1 MKENLKAYLI
11 DAENVSPHNFFKKY
25 KFKKDEK
32 NIFYIV
38 GNSHLHFDTRS
49 LKVLS
54 KTKYEIFT
62 FDHPSKDYAD
72 KIILT
77 LLGIL
82 ATKKKITDIYII
94 SNDKIFE
101 NLEYMYEFFG
111 KEIHLIHIQKEEPF
125 FLKHEEDII
134 KLLEKANSKSEF
146 HTFLQ
151 KKYYKSA
158 AEIYRFIKKM
168 RPELLKT
175 LNA

>member
-125 FLKHEEDII
+125 FSQARRRNF
-134 KLLEKANSKSEF
+134 KAFGKSEK
-146 HTFLQ
+146 Q
-151 KKYYKSA
+151 K
-158 AEIYRFIKKM
+158 
-168 RPELLKT
+168 
-175 LNA
+175 

>member
-1 MKENLKAYLI
+1 MKAYLI
-11 DAENVSPHNFFKKY
+11 DAENVSPHNFFKNY
-25 KFKKDEK
+25 KFKKEEK

-38 GNSHLHFDTRS
+38 GNSHLHFNTRC
-49 LKVLS
+49 LKILS

-111 KEIHLIHIQKEEPF
+111 KKIHLIHIQREEPF
-125 FLKHEEDII
+125 FLKHEKDII

-146 HTFLQ
+146 HTLLQ
-151 KKYYKSA
+151 KTYQKTA
-158 AEIYRFIKKM
+158 TNIYRFIKTN

-175 LNA
+175 LENV